1 MVIKMKMTT
10 RVAFDNMKYHKSK
23 NILIGIAIMLTTL
36 LLFVVPSV
44 GKSMIDTQNAAI
56 NKIYPTWH
64 AMYRDMDADTMQRL
78 VLHHD
83 IERYGLMM
91 RVGEMMLGNADVSL
105 MYLDETA
112 ADLYRVMPET
122 GYIPMREDEIV
133 VSQGILEA
141 LGQQADIGDF
151 ITVPYQIYRDGGLDY
166 MQEKEFRICGFLQD
180 ADSSREQKVYTAFV
194 SEAFA
199 KTEIPQEQLEYQIL
213 AQVKGRDSVT
223 TTELEERINN
233 IAHQFGIDEKTVRIN
248 DEYLEANYVDPA
260 VVPMIVGLMLIIA
273 AAGIITI
280 YSIYYV
286 SMNQRVQ
293 EFGRLK
299 AIGATKRQIRQIVL
313 REGLCVAAIAIPAG
327 LLLGT
332 AAVKIIMSN
341 LCRFVTGIS
350 DYLAALQEVIVNR
363 EAPMF
368 YAWAYVLALLITL
381 CTVYL
386 SLLKPMR
393 TLSRVSEIE
402 AIRYHGMAKKTK
414 SGRAGYTNLTIGR
427 LTMRNLADNKR
438 KSAVTIASMAITG
451 VLIMV
456 VATILS
462 CATPRQ
468 CADNSVLGAYEI
480 SPIIEENNK
489 ERPERSWSKIQQNN
503 PLNESLMAQIERL
516 DGVER
521 VDVFSRLR
529 ITTDVMGEDWNYL
542 NGVPEEYAEELERN
556 IIKGKATYEELKS
569 GDKVI
574 IDTVLTYWYPELD
587 VGTKVNLT
595 IHDGERSFEK
605 EVEIVAI
612 GNYRGGLQ
620 NYSYFN
626 MAKEAVDALSDYNSS
641 GYFHVIADEKYDAAL
656 EQSLE
661 ELVLSSGTLKMRTW
675 QQQYVY
681 WKTTMAMV
689 GGAGC
694 VFLGILGAISV
705 MNLVNTMI
713 NSVHVRRKELG
724 MMQAIGMS
732 DRQLVKMLQQEGLF
746 YTLGTLAVAVGAGSL
761 IGYPVFLHAKAE
773 KMFEIT
779 TYHYPF
785 TAAVVVSVTL
795 LAVQALLSFA
805 IAKSVRKDALID
817 RVRFHE

>member
-1 MVIKMKMTT
+1 MKMTT
-10 RVAFDNMKYHKSK
+10 RVAFYNMKYHKSK

-56 NKIYPTWH
+56 NKSYPTWH
-64 AMYRDMDADTMQRL
+64 AIYRDVDADTMQEL

-91 RVGEMMLGNADVSL
+91 SVGEMTLEHADVSL
-105 MYLDETA
+105 TYLDETA
-112 ADLYRVMPET
+112 AELYRVMPES
-122 GYIPMREDEIV
+122 GYIPMQEDEIV

-141 LGQQADIGDF
+141 LGQQADIGDT
-151 ITVPYQIYRDGGLDY
+151 ITVPYQIYRDKGLDY
-166 MQEKEFRICGFLQD
+166 MQEKEFQVCGFLED
-180 ADSSREQKVYTAFV
+180 TDSNREQKVYTAFV

-199 KTEIPQEQLEYQIL
+199 KNEIPQEQLEYHIL
-213 AQVKGRDSVT
+213 AQVKGKDSVM

-248 DEYLEANYVDPA
+248 DEYLGANYVDPA
-260 VVPMIVGLMLIIA
+260 FVPVIVGIMLIIV

-286 SMNQRVQ
+286 SLNQRVQ

-313 REGLCVAAIAIPAG
+313 REGLWVAAIAIPVG

-332 AAVKIIMSN
+332 AAVKIVMSN
-341 LCRFVTGIS
+341 LGSFATGIS
-350 DYLAALQEVIVNR
+350 FYLTVLREVIANG

-368 YAWAYVLALLITL
+368 YAWAYALAILITL
-381 CTVYL
+381 CTVYF

-393 TLSRVSEIE
+393 TLSRVSEVE
-402 AIRYHGMAKKTK
+402 AMRYHSTARKTK
-414 SGRAGYTNLTIGR
+414 SRRSGYTNLTIGR

-438 KSAVTIASMAITG
+438 KSAMTIVSMAITG

-456 VATILS
+456 VATVLS

-468 CADNSVLGAYEI
+468 CADNSILGAYEI

-489 ERPERSWSKIQQNN
+489 ERPERAWSEIQQNN
-503 PLNESLMAQIERL
+503 PLNETLRAQIGSL

-521 VDVFSRLR
+521 IDVFSSLR
-529 ITTDVMGEDWNYL
+529 VTADVLGEDWNYL
-542 NGVPEEYAEELERN
+542 NGVPEEYADELEQN
-556 IIKGKATYEELKS
+556 IIKGKATYEDLKS

-574 IDTVLTYWYPELD
+574 LDSVMNFWYPELD

-595 IHDGERSFEK
+595 IYDGDRSFEK

-612 GNYRGGLQ
+612 GNYRSGLL
-620 NYSYFN
+620 NYAYFN

-641 GYFHVIADEKYDAAL
+641 SYFHVIADEQYDAAL
-656 EQSLE
+656 AQFLE
-661 ELVLSSGTLKMRTW
+661 EIVLSSGNMKMRTW
-675 QQQYVY
+675 QQQFVY
-681 WKTTMAMV
+681 WKNNMAMT
-689 GGAGC
+689 GGAC
-694 VFLGILGAISV
+694 YVFLGILGAISV

-732 DRQLVKMLQQEGLF
+732 DRQLVKMLQLDGLF
-746 YTLGTLAVAVGAGSL
+746 YTLGALAISVGVGSL
-761 IGYPVFLHAKAE
+761 IGYPVFLYAKSE

-795 LAVQALLSFA
+795 LAVQALLTFA
-805 IAKSVRKDALID
+805 IAKSVQKDALID
-817 RVRFHE
+817 RVRFSE